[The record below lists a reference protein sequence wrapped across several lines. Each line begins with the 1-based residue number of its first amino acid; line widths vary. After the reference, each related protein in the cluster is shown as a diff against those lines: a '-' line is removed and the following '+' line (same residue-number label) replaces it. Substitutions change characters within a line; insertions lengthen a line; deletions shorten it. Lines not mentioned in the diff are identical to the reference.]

1 MPRLINPKLFSQ
13 HFGVDSSVINT
24 AGLLDP
30 FLNADTKLFIDPLLL
45 RKSANSLIS
54 GKGLTAFRKRMSD
67 IISLVEENTPKTG
80 PAWTAAMRLLD
91 LHERRETC
99 LGYGGKSISGSSRPD
114 KLKAQILDATREIV
128 QLGIKNPEIIALM
141 GMFEKDVGPDT
152 ISDLTTNAIL
162 PILEEVTARFCTANS
177 IPLQSFTI
185 NNEQFQLPVN
195 PHENGFGVF
204 LVPRDILRQLPV
216 ATDWSDI
223 DRVVSHNVALRTE
236 VNKMIADI
244 TKATITEKK
253 EAIKRIAFSSAQ
265 GFQKLFQDM
274 ITGAFSGYDF
284 SKDKNAIEALREALT
299 QTSSKFPL
307 TIAPPLAPSGP
318 ELKRVVDLIVAQFK
332 QLVEHNDLSRL
343 LWDGSKPR
351 SEKSAQLVFF
361 GVADSYCKANNL
373 DISPEVNSGGGPV
386 DFKFSFG
393 YAGRLLVEM
402 KLSTGTVEHGYRIQL
417 CVYQTA
423 AVTDEALFIVVN
435 VGKLGKKGIKIRAV
449 QKAQRE
455 AGLRAADIVIVD
467 ATKKA
472 SASKRQS

>member
-13 HFGVDSSVINT
+13 HFGVGSSVVSA

-45 RKSANSLIS
+45 RKSANALIA
-54 GKGLTAFRKRMSD
+54 GKGLAAFRKRMAD
-67 IISLVEENTPKTG
+67 IISLVEKNTPKTG
-80 PAWTAAMRLLD
+80 PAWIAAMRLLD
-91 LHERRETC
+91 LRERRETC

-162 PILEEVTARFCTANS
+162 PILEEVTVGFCNANS
-177 IPLQSFTI
+177 IPLRSFVI
-185 NNEQFQLPVN
+185 NNEPFRLPEN
-195 PHENGFGVF
+195 PHENGFGIF

-223 DRVVSHNVALRTE
+223 DRVVSHNTALRTE

-253 EAIKRIAFSSAQ
+253 EAIKKIAFGSAQ
-265 GFQKLFQDM
+265 EFQKLFQDM
-274 ITGAFSGYDF
+274 MTGAFSGYDF
-284 SKDKNAIEALREALT
+284 SKDKKAIEALREALT

-307 TIAPPLAPSGP
+307 AITAPSSPSGP
-318 ELKRVVDLIVAQFK
+318 GLKRVVDLIAVQFK

-386 DFKFSFG
+386 DFKFSSG

-402 KLSTGTVEHGYRIQL
+402 KLSTGTVEHGYRTQL
-417 CVYQTA
+417 AVYQTA
-423 AVTDEALFIVVN
+423 AVTEDGLFIVIN
-435 VGKLGKKGIKIRAV
+435 VGKLGKKGIKIRAAR
-449 QKAQRE
+449 KAQMD
-455 AGLRAADIVIVD
+455 AGLRATDIVIVD

-472 SASKRQS
+472 SASKR